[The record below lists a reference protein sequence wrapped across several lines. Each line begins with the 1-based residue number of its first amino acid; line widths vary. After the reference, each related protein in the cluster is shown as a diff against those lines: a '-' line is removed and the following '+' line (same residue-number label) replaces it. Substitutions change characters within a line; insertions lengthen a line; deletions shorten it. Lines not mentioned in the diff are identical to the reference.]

1 MRERFGFCNQ
11 KFEWTKF
18 RFCWHCLWYR
28 NGDKWST
35 ATSRYKCWYVLG
47 IPNMC
52 QKSKY
57 FFCFSYPLYFQKC
70 CWFELPNIPSLWKV
84 NTFKKIIICLK
95 KKEIKKDLSGLNS
108 WGIHREYGS
117 SIWCSPI
124 NVKSLPFRHWSQLFI
139 NSLIIN
145 LYNLIARFRI
155 SKGFN
160 NHLGQMIL
168 TVLCMASKTN
178 VLKKNTSQFDG
189 IFCSC

>member
-1 MRERFGFCNQ
+1 MINSHLKVQMLICI
-11 KFEWTKF
+11 
-18 RFCWHCLWYR
+18 
-28 NGDKWST
+28 
-35 ATSRYKCWYVLG
+35 RY
-47 IPNMC
+47 
-52 QKSKY
+52 SKY
-57 FFCFSYPLYFQKC
+57 VSKIKIFLLFFLSFIFSEMLLIWTSKYSFPLKG
-70 CWFELPNIPSLWKV
+70 
-84 NTFKKIIICLK
+84 TFKKIIICLK